1 MGSGVKR
8 ESFVVVVVRNN
19 YNLSAGW
26 NAPLEREME
35 DVEKREESCCL
46 NILPTVVKR

>member
-8 ESFVVVVVRNN
+8 GSFVVVVVRNN
-19 YNLSAGW
+19 CNLSAGW

-35 DVEKREESCCL
+35 DVEKRERRVAASISFL
-46 NILPTVVKR
+46 L